1 MVKVWAHRGA
11 SGQSPENTLSAFRRA
26 IELGA
31 DGIELDVHLTTDGQV
46 VVMHDETVDRTTD
59 GQGWIKDMSWAEFSQ
74 LNAAAAWPDHPAEP
88 PPSLAQVLELIRP
101 GPLEINIEIKDSV
114 VPYPGLLDHVLSLVA
129 AYGLESRVLISSFN
143 HFTLA
148 CLRQEGSLVR
158 SGVLFQDVLFAPWL
172 YARRIWAT
180 SLHPNYL
187 YADYVFDLVPQA
199 HAAGLEVN
207 VWTVDEPADIERM
220 IGLGVDGVITNH
232 PERALAI
239 IAA

>member
-11 SGQSPENTLSAFRRA
+11 SDQSPENTLSAFQRA

-31 DGIELDVHLTTDGQV
+31 DGIELDVHLTRDGQV

-59 GQGWIKDMSWAEFSQ
+59 GQGWIKDLSWAELSR
-74 LNAAAAWPDHPAEP
+74 LNAAAGWPDRPGEP

-101 GPLEINIEIKDSV
+101 SQLEVNIEIKDSI
-114 VPYPGLLDHVLSLVA
+114 VPYPGLLDHVLGLVRDF
-129 AYGLESRVLISSFN
+129 GMDSRVLISSFN

-148 CLRQEGSLVR
+148 CLRQEGSLIR

-172 YARRIWAT
+172 YAGRIWAT
-180 SLHPNYL
+180 SLHPNFL

-207 VWTVDEPADIERM
+207 VWTVDQADDIERM
-220 IGLGVDGVITNH
+220 ADLGVDGVITSY
-232 PERALAI
+232 PQRALAVLG
-239 IAA
+239 A